1 MLRTVLGPSGKTCG
15 AERQLHR
22 QANLCVAFAGVF
34 GSVRQLWSVSCSFSR
49 CLCCGQCGVP
59 FLHCKLFGRVLPSMM
74 VSWPCLIM
82 SLRCPA
88 TVAFCGFDL
97 VLLPSCVLFGK
108 RDFKPRGRPV
118 ASHLS
123 TWSICF
129 IALLSIASILVVQGF
144 NCFVKCL
151 RPAQEALQNWLGICF
166 C

>member
-1 MLRTVLGPSGKTCG
+1 MCLCLNVLPAFVDFTSLRAFALRTALGPSGKTCG

-49 CLCCGQCGVP
+49 FLCCGQCGVP
-59 FLHCKLFGRVLPSMM
+59 FLHCKLCGRVLPSMM
-74 VSWPCLIM
+74 VSWLCLIM

-118 ASHLS
+118 ASTGLRGQCVSLLCCPLPPFLLS
-123 TWSICF
+123 RV
-129 IALLSIASILVVQGF
+129 SIAS
-144 NCFVKCL
+144 
-151 RPAQEALQNWLGICF
+151 
-166 C
+166 